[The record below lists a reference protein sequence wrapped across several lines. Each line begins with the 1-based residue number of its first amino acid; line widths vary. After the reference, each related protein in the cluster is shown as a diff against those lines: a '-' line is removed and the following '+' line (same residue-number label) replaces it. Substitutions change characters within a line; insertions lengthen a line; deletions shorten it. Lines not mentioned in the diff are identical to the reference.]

1 MNGGCIRER
10 NVLCV
15 RVEKVSER
23 SDGSYVMVRKKYV
36 VTYNGMQ
43 GVYRMYVFWAEK
55 ILGRDGVVWWCRRVM
70 GNSPNEM
77 MTQC

>member
-1 MNGGCIRER
+1 MLLLRRLFMNGGCIRER

-43 GVYRMYVFWAEK
+43 GV
-55 ILGRDGVVWWCRRVM
+55 
-70 GNSPNEM
+70 
-77 MTQC
+77 

>member
-43 GVYRMYVFWAEK
+43 GVYRMYVF
-55 ILGRDGVVWWCRRVM
+55 GRRKFWVETVLCGGVDGLWEIRL
-70 GNSPNEM
+70 
-77 MTQC
+77 TK